1 MRKKRAFLSDLQS
14 YLNLD
19 SLVDIV
25 SNNVGILVILAV
37 FMAVFSLMDKREQV
51 SSEEQPEK
59 QIEKLK
65 IPWSHASQKNSLL
78 ILLRDDRLLY
88 LDRALVYQRLK
99 KYLSGKDP
107 LPTEFSLDQYS
118 IKLTVGGRHTHCIE
132 FLPSP
137 AAGEWWHKFSRHGGL
152 MQTLMKKYPP
162 EQNYFFFWV
171 DPDSFDLFREI
182 RKTLWE
188 QRFEVGWKPVREKS
202 TLRYCSG
209 DAQSGRINPQ

>member
-51 SSEEQPEK
+51 SSEEQTEK

-88 LDRALVYQRLK
+88 LDRA
-99 KYLSGKDP
+99 
-107 LPTEFSLDQYS
+107 
-118 IKLTVGGRHTHCIE
+118 
-132 FLPSP
+132 
-137 AAGEWWHKFSRHGGL
+137 
-152 MQTLMKKYPP
+152 
-162 EQNYFFFWV
+162 
-171 DPDSFDLFREI
+171 
-182 RKTLWE
+182 
-188 QRFEVGWKPVREKS
+188 
-202 TLRYCSG
+202 
-209 DAQSGRINPQ
+209 

>member
-182 RKTLWE
+182 RKKLWE
-188 QRFEVGWKPVREKS
+188 QRFEVGWKPVREES
-202 TLRYCSG
+202 ALRYCSG

>member
-78 ILLRDDRLLY
+78 VFLNDDRLLY

-99 KYLSGKDP
+99 KYLSGKDL

-118 IKLTVGGRHTHCIE
+118 IKLTVGGRHTPVSYTHLT
-132 FLPSP
+132 LPTK
-137 AAGEWWHKFSRHGGL
+137 A
-152 MQTLMKKYPP
+152 
-162 EQNYFFFWV
+162 
-171 DPDSFDLFREI
+171 
-182 RKTLWE
+182 
-188 QRFEVGWKPVREKS
+188 
-202 TLRYCSG
+202 
-209 DAQSGRINPQ
+209 